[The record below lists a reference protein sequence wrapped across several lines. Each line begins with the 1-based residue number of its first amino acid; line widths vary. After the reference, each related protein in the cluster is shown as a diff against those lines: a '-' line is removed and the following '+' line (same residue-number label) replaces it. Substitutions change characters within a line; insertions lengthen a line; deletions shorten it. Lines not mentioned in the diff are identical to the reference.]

1 MHYQGISVIW
11 VTQPHTLASEENH
24 AHYQAQH
31 FQLCSPLHPLYGL
44 ETAVFLEPQINCLQ
58 SFVMR
63 CLCSILEVSLR
74 DGQRD
79 TSIKK
84 TAHIQRVFSMLTESC
99 LRLWGHI
106 MRMPEDRLPRQLL
119 VRAPAHGRRS
129 AEGQKLRWNDLV
141 LRDLQFGW
149 RMKGT
154 DPGPK

>member
-1 MHYQGISVIW
+1 MHTTKLSIFNSV
-11 VTQPHTLASEENH
+11 VLSTL
-24 AHYQAQH
+24 
-31 FQLCSPLHPLYGL
+31 LYGL

-58 SFVMR
+58 SFVIR

-84 TAHIQRVFSMLTESC
+84 TAHIQRVFSMLTDSR
-99 LRLWGHI
+99 LRLLGHI

-119 VRAPAHGRRS
+119 VCAPAHGRRS
-129 AEGQKLRWNDLV
+129 AGGQKLRWNDLV